1 MTKILKRTGAQPYAT
16 PLQATEATMKDKL
29 LSIGEVSKLKGVGIK
44 SLRYY
49 ERIGIFNPAYINPET
64 GYRYYSMTQMME
76 LDVIITCIEL
86 GIPLKDLESYRKL
99 SGALDLEAMLERGRA
114 SAIKR
119 KRQAQAILLQTET
132 YLNEIHEQRQL
143 HSANGNPQVR
153 NRSESLA
160 LALPLAGP
168 EGLGIRA
175 YVHAIARLY
184 YRFELGSDLVP
195 LYKQG
200 IMKDPC
206 RLTAASSG
214 ASATPG
220 EAGEHP
226 TQSPAGWE
234 VYLEMQILDEDNQQA
249 VRRRVSEALLG
260 TGMRLASIPAGIYNR
275 TLVEGS
281 GYEAT
286 FTSAREQGAS
296 LEGLVLVSDM
306 WKGEVDP
313 ETSSFEVL
321 ELQSEDAR

>member
-1 MTKILKRTGAQPYAT
+1 MTKILKRTDAQPYAT

-44 SLRYY
+44 SLRNY

-86 GIPLKDLESYRKL
+86 GIPLKDLESYRKP

-220 EAGEHP
+220 EAGE
-226 TQSPAGWE
+226 
-234 VYLEMQILDEDNQQA
+234 
-249 VRRRVSEALLG
+249 ALLG

-313 ETSSFEVL
+313 ETSFFEVL
-321 ELQSEDAR
+321 ELQSEDAG